1 MTRTAP
7 EYTDD
12 KGEMDTIG
20 TQPLRDFLPTPD
32 ELAAREETVKVTLSL
47 SRESVEFFKQEARRH
62 DLPYQRMIRV
72 LLDEYARQHKP

>member
-1 MTRTAP
+1 
-7 EYTDD
+7 
-12 KGEMDTIG
+12 MDTIG
-20 TQPLRDFLPTPD
+20 AQPLRDFLPTPD

-72 LLDEYARQHKP
+72 LLDEYARQHKS